1 MTIMGVTRHSMLG
14 FKIWFKYECHTWNH
28 YQGQGHVAR
37 QIIGAWGKS
46 ITFTFLKKGIAFKLT
61 PNDLT

>member
-1 MTIMGVTRHSMLG
+1 MLG
-14 FKIWFKYECHTWNH
+14 FKTWFKYECHTWNH

-37 QIIGAWGKS
+37 QITGAWGKS
-46 ITFTFLKKGIAFKLT
+46 ITFTFLKKGVAFELT